1 MRYPR
6 KCAALGAIAAVAIL
20 AACTGGSHQTVWTKN
35 DGNPDQRDRDQ
46 RGCEAYARS
55 QTKVDSGIDQDRAVM
70 GGGTNSGLN
79 PTLNENIN
87 AYSTQKRYD
96 GLVKSCMTDLGY
108 RQVK

>member
-1 MRYPR
+1 M
-6 KCAALGAIAAVAIL
+6 GAVAVVAIL
-20 AACTGGSHQTVWTKN
+20 AACTGASHQTVWTKN

-96 GLVKSCMTDLGY
+96 GLVNSCMTDLGY

>member
-1 MRYPR
+1 MRQR
-6 KCAALGAIAAVAIL
+6 SKFLALGAVAAVAVL
-20 AACTGGSHQTVWTKN
+20 TACSSTSHQAVWTKN
-35 DGNPDQRDRDQ
+35 NGNPDQRDRDQ
-46 RGCEAYARS
+46 RGCEAYAKS

-96 GLVKSCMTDLGY
+96 NLVNSCMTDLGY
-108 RQVK
+108 RAVK